1 MRAMVRR
8 FHGNFR
14 DGMTNKYKQSNGQ
27 TAALNKKQ
35 EVSDMA
41 NPAEQT
47 AEEKQFIHDL
57 RFELLK
63 SETLKND
70 LPMCDAIMQAILMAM
85 EKAKK

>member
-1 MRAMVRR
+1 
-8 FHGNFR
+8 
-14 DGMTNKYKQSNGQ
+14 
-27 TAALNKKQ
+27 
-35 EVSDMA
+35 MA

-70 LPMCDAIMQAILMAM
+70 LPMGDAIMQAILMAM